1 MDSGHGLGDGGQG
14 LAHRGMRSGNEA
26 GQLVGQRGLRGGE
39 GPDLPAQAGVVQ
51 SLRALVR
58 VGLRRGAAGRL
69 WLRGLRTRLWGLGL
83 RKLLLLLLRMHEG
96 HLGRCRGGVVE
107 SPGSQRALHG
117 WAADRGGV
125 GAGREDGGRRRGL
138 RAGAGGVQAAMGQAG
153 RSVHGW
159 RLCPGARGGRGRR
172 RGGVQGCHLRVADG
186 SDGLHHLPVVFHD
199 LLQDLVLLV
208 VENTSVKI
216 LLELLQKN

>member
-1 MDSGHGLGDGGQG
+1 
-14 LAHRGMRSGNEA
+14 MRSGNEA
-26 GQLVGQRGLRGGE
+26 GQLMGQRGLRGGE

-69 WLRGLRTRLWGLGL
+69 WLRGLRPGLRGLGL
-83 RKLLLLLLRMHEG
+83 LELLLLLLLLMHQG
-96 HLGRCRGGVVE
+96 HLGRGRGGVVE
-107 SPGSQRALHG
+107 SPGGQRALHG
-117 WAADRGGV
+117 RAADGSGV
-125 GAGREDGGRRRGL
+125 GAGREHGGWRWGL
-138 RAGAGGVQAAMGQAG
+138 RAGAGGVQAAMGQAS
-153 RSVHGW
+153 RRVHRR
-159 RLCPGARGGRGRR
+159 RLCPGARRGRGRR
-172 RGGVQGCHLRVADG
+172 RGGVQGWHLRVADG